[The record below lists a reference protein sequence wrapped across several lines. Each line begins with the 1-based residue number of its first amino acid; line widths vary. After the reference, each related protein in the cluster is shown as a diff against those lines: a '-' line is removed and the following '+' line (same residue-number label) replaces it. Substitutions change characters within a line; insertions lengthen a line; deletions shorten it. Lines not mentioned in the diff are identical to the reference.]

1 MRDTFTFHTDP
12 EDGRHRD
19 RQDDW
24 REAALERAIRKAERE
39 GWKLIDAQ
47 YEAGVAQV
55 ERRRA
60 DGLRE
65 KALVRA

>member
-1 MRDTFTFHTDP
+1 M
-12 EDGRHRD
+12 DGRHRQY
-19 RQDDW
+19 QDDW
-24 REAALERAIRKAERE
+24 REGALVRAIRKAERE
-39 GWKLIDAQ
+39 GWTVVDAQ

>member
-1 MRDTFTFHTDP
+1 M
-12 EDGRHRD
+12 DGRHRQH
-19 RQDDW
+19 QDDW
-24 REAALERAIRKAERE
+24 REGALEKAIRKAVRE
-39 GWKLIDAQ
+39 GWTLINAQ